1 MNKYLHPLLG
11 LLLSF
16 TIGGAFADTPAS
28 PATQASS
35 AGIAFSLI
43 KTGHTHAQAGMVY
56 SGGSFFQ
63 KLEIN
68 HVAVLVQHLRGSFLF
83 DSGLGKD
90 IAAQYQ
96 QDMPWWAKPS
106 FYYEPPVNPAR
117 TQLDQAGIAVPRII
131 LSHSHWDH
139 ASGLV
144 DFPEAEVWITAE
156 ERNWDRQHPGFP
168 GAFPSQVGSPSIQWH
183 TYALEDKPCFGFPRS
198 LDLFG
203 DGSAV
208 LLPLPGHTP
217 GAVGLLLTLASGKQ
231 YLFCGDT
238 VWSAQALKDASP
250 KSFLAS
256 LIADNDREGT
266 QRAIDLL
273 HKLMLQHP
281 GLVVM
286 PAHDAALQDTLG
298 YFPQWVR

>member
-1 MNKYLHPLLG
+1 MRKHLLLG
-11 LLLSF
+11 LLLLS
-16 TIGGAFADTPAS
+16 TIIGGRAAFADAPPPAGLS
-28 PATQASS
+28 
-35 AGIAFSLI
+35 FSLI
-43 KTGHTHAQAGMVY
+43 KTGHVHSQAGLVY
-56 SGGSFFQ
+56 SGGSFFE
-63 KLEIN
+63 KVEMN
-68 HVAVLVQHLRGSFLF
+68 HVAVLVQHPRGSFLF
-83 DSGLGKD
+83 DSGLGREV
-90 IAAQYQ
+90 AAQYQ

-106 FYYEPPVNPAR
+106 FRYELPVMPAR
-117 TQLDQAGIAVPRII
+117 DQLDRAGIAVPRII

-144 DFPEAEVWITAE
+144 DFPEAQVWITSE
-156 ERNWDRQHPGFP
+156 ERDWDRQHPGFP
-168 GAFPSQVGSPSIQWH
+168 GAFPSQIDPPSIQWH
-183 TYALEDKPCFGFPRS
+183 TYALENKPYFGFPRS

-208 LLPLPGHTP
+208 LVPLFGHTP

-238 VWSAQALKDASP
+238 VWSAQALKESRP

-256 LIADNDREGT
+256 LIADNDREAT
-266 QRAIDLL
+266 QHAIEQL
-273 HKLMLQHP
+273 HQLMQEHT
-281 GLVVM
+281 GLVVV